1 MAYYNNNYT
10 GSNQNVV
17 FTQPGQPYIQ
27 NVPAPPG
34 MRNHLKN
41 NKISIYLHYNKYFIA
56 QQWMQKPAPIP
67 GCPVGLEYLTQ
78 IDQLQIQQKP
88 SLLEG
93 KLKYRIKI

>member
-1 MAYYNNNYT
+1 M
-10 GSNQNVV
+10 
-17 FTQPGQPYIQ
+17 
-27 NVPAPPG
+27 
-34 MRNHLKN
+34 
-41 NKISIYLHYNKYFIA
+41 
-56 QQWMQKPAPIP
+56 QWMLKPAPIP